1 MFIASRRAFVAPAPR
16 RLYVFMNRD
25 PRFALSQEREAKQPL
40 LDQIRALAVED
51 PDFLTD
57 LLEGETNLP
66 ELIAALDASIIDDET
81 LVDGAKAAGQTPRPA
96 NAPPKP
102 ASSSSGGSSP
112 TPRNKSASNTRA

>member
-25 PRFALSQEREAKQPL
+25 PRFALSQELEAKQTL

-57 LLEGETNLP
+57 LLEGETKLP
-66 ELIAALDASIIDDET
+66 ELSATLDRAFCCGIW
-81 LVDGAKAAGQTPRPA
+81 AQTAIRKPRHTFQ
-96 NAPPKP
+96 PKTT
-102 ASSSSGGSSP
+102 
-112 TPRNKSASNTRA
+112 TPHNRPI